1 MRYLCGLSACTMFV
15 SIAAAGSSWPW
26 SILALGAGALSL
38 AGLFVSAARLGML
51 DPIRQETAGE
61 KEGRRLKRAA

>member
-1 MRYLCGLSACTMFV
+1 MSACTMFV

-26 SILALGAGALSL
+26 SFLALGAGALSL
-38 AGLFVSAARLGML
+38 AGLFLSAARLGLL
-51 DPIRQETAGE
+51 DPVGRETVSD